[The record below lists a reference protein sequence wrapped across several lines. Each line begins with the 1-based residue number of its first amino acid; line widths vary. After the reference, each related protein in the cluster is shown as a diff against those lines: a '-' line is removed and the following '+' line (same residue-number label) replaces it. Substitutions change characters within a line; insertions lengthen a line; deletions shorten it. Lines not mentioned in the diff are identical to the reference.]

1 MPEADQPLAEIK
13 VAKKERNNYYY
24 YYFSSL
30 TLYEPIYQ
38 HIFSLIL
45 SVTFY
50 YDATRSSYL
59 NNAWFYGLKNKL
71 ESVTSNVSSFGL
83 FEVSYNTLSGRRESV
98 VKQT

>member
-50 YDATRSSYL
+50 YDATRNLPMSH
-59 NNAWFYGLKNKL
+59 FRKTK
-71 ESVTSNVSSFGL
+71 
-83 FEVSYNTLSGRRESV
+83 
-98 VKQT
+98 